1 MNEICLRSLKLL
13 FEEQRK
19 RERGRE
25 RERRK
30 RRSSHPWEDRM
41 KGERRGGKVEVE
53 KRGGGWSGPSHSFM
67 EIKDVI
73 SVPARTSLILSLYSV
88 FLFPFLPLE
97 ARTSLP
103 ARHFLH
109 ATLAVDAANCK
120 LISPLHF
127 ATRDRRPRHRSIF
140 TYFEETREWNRFAKN
155 INQSKEKIS
164 FFHDRES
171 SLEKFL
177 DSTNR
182 KLKFQ
187 ISLQGSNPI
196 S

>member
-41 KGERRGGKVEVE
+41 KGEKRGGKVEVE

-73 SVPARTSLILSLYSV
+73 SVPARTSLVFSLYSV
-88 FLFPFLPLE
+88 FLFPGP
-97 ARTSLP
+97 P
-103 ARHFLH
+103 
-109 ATLAVDAANCK
+109 
-120 LISPLHF
+120 
-127 ATRDRRPRHRSIF
+127 
-140 TYFEETREWNRFAKN
+140 
-155 INQSKEKIS
+155 
-164 FFHDRES
+164 
-171 SLEKFL
+171 
-177 DSTNR
+177 
-182 KLKFQ
+182 
-187 ISLQGSNPI
+187 
-196 S
+196 

>member
-1 MNEICLRSLKLL
+1 MLTKLEAPLRRTEKK
-13 FEEQRK
+13 RK
-19 RERGRE
+19 RE

-41 KGERRGGKVEVE
+41 KGEKRGGKVEVE

-140 TYFEETREWNRFAKN
+140 RVSKRVESLREKYKSKRRFLFFMIVNRLWKNSSTR
-155 INQSKEKIS
+155 
-164 FFHDRES
+164 
-171 SLEKFL
+171 
-177 DSTNR
+177 
-182 KLKFQ
+182 
-187 ISLQGSNPI
+187 PI
-196 S
+196 EN